1 MDKKALKKM
10 KSMYKEHA
18 EQAKEELQYHVMKAQ
33 KLCGKWAALYKKEH
47 IDPLLQIIKQLEDYQ
62 LAMEKK
68 LRKKAAEG
76 EGAKHDRKRIHGS
89 CCLSTLPGQIL
100 PFSGDY
106 GVTQNTLEI
115 LNKSKGGISKESAK
129 LPLAVNVLP
138 KKRKR
143 KRRYVPMDFIVDATI
158 KTSPK
163 DVTFVIRD
171 QIISALQM
179 KWGQYTIDIYEIR
192 KDLDW
197 CSQFHPDKDERDAF
211 KLQYAIV
218 SKQIVRLAVAHKL
231 MHYCTRAR
239 CKHASEPFMYLTSH
253 GGRLPEIVSCPDEK
267 CSAYW
272 CVNCKKPHHPRVPC
286 DMKERM
292 KEHNK
297 RMQSAY
303 PDGKVRL
310 MACPTCGFLHTK
322 DDACDHVECPLVHSG
337 IPCRT
342 EFCFGCGKPFKG
354 PQGIYAQQGSD
365 KYLDHLIYKEEE
377 GWRCRTCS

>member
-1 MDKKALKKM
+1 MKKKELKKILGENDSLVE
-10 KSMYKEHA
+10 KIRR
-18 EQAKEELQYHVMKAQ
+18 ELKTSDLSLNGYWYLRHRTRT
-33 KLCGKWAALYKKEH
+33 L
-47 IDPLLQIIKQLEDYQ
+47 DPLVHSLKEVNKYRDLIR
-62 LAMEKK
+62 KK
-68 LRKKAAEG
+68 IAKKAAEG
-76 EGAKHDRKRIHGS
+76 AGASHDGKRIHGS

-115 LNKSKGGISKESAK
+115 LKKSKGGISKESAK

-231 MHYCTRAR
+231 MHYCTRAG
-239 CKHASEPFMYLTSH
+239 CKHASEPFMYQTMH
-253 GGRLPEIVSCPDEK
+253 GGRRPEIVSCPEGK
-267 CSAYW
+267 CKDIW
-272 CVNCKKPHHPRVPC
+272 CVICQKSHHPRVPC
-286 DMKERM
+286 DMKKRM

-310 MACPTCGFLHTK
+310 MACPTCGFLHIKRK
-322 DDACDHVECPLVHSG
+322 DTCDHVKCDLNHG
-337 IPCRT
+337 GGRCNT
-342 EFCFGCGKPFKG
+342 KFCFHCGARGHCRQF
-354 PQGIYAQQGSD
+354 
-365 KYLDHLIYKEEE
+365 YLPSEDRLV
-377 GWRCRTCS
+377 CSSRRGEIDG